1 MNSHEAI
8 CFLTEGGALMKEK
21 PLSQDQ
27 FHFLRQKAESYLLGQ
42 ETKQG
47 KSNHLDLLE
56 ILHEIQVHQVE
67 LEMQNEELRNTKL
80 ALETSRDDY
89 FNLYELAPVT
99 FLTVN
104 AKGVIVKANMSATA
118 LLNVERH
125 FLINNSFLEFVIPED
140 RGRFYQL
147 QKKVSA
153 SNRLEHCEM
162 TLQVKNKKR
171 IPIRL
176 EMLALHHEEKGEI
189 HFLVVAI
196 DISQHKQVARNLE
209 EVIRERTRDLAEMNA
224 LLLKEVEN
232 HKHTERILRDEE
244 KKFRTVAD
252 FTCNWEF
259 WIGPDKRWLYNSP
272 ACEKICGYARGEFM
286 VNPGLLLSIIHPEDR
301 KRVQACLDT
310 HFCEER
316 EESLE
321 FRLIAKDGQVR
332 WIEHC
337 CQPVYD
343 EIGLFLGRR
352 ASNRDITQRK
362 HVEEQLQESETRFRL
377 ALDAASDGLW
387 DRNLMTDQVH
397 YGANWYKLLGYTE
410 EDAQQGTITWESLL
424 HPEDAE
430 KAKSAVQDYIGGRI
444 RNLRQEFRL
453 RNKKGEWQWVLSKG
467 KIVEWD
473 ENGRPIRV
481 IGTHTDITARKT
493 MELELKQQQE
503 KLEEKVRQRTA
514 ELEETNT
521 TLNVLLRKRDADKE
535 TLEAKITENISDLID
550 PYFEKLK
557 GSPMTPWQKDLIYI
571 LQESIHQLTSP
582 FMRNM
587 GGKLLHL
594 SPMEVQV
601 ANLVKGGKSSKEIAE
616 ILKIS
621 CGTVNIHRKNIRK
634 KIGVD
639 NQKTNLQVTLQSFMK
654 E

>member
-1 MNSHEAI
+1 
-8 CFLTEGGALMKEK
+8 MKEK
-21 PLSQDQ
+21 PLSQDE
-27 FHFLRQKAESYLLGQ
+27 FHFLRQKAESYLLGH

-47 KSNHLDLLE
+47 KSNHFDLLE
-56 ILHEIQVHQVE
+56 VLHELEVHQVE
-67 LEMQNEELRNTKL
+67 LEMQNDELRRTRS

-89 FNLYELAPVT
+89 FNLYELAPVS

-104 AKGVIVKANMSATA
+104 VKGVITRANISATA
-118 LLNVERH
+118 LLDVDRH
-125 FLINNSFLEFVIPED
+125 FLVNNSFLQFVLPED

-147 QKKVSA
+147 QKKVHA
-153 SNRLEHCEM
+153 SNNLEHCEM
-162 TLQVKNKKR
+162 TLQVKDKKR

-176 EMLALHHEEKGEI
+176 EMLSLNHEEKGEI
-189 HFLVVAI
+189 HFLIVAI
-196 DISQHKQVARNLE
+196 DISRHKQVEQNLE
-209 EVIRERTRDLAEMNA
+209 ETIRERTSELAETNQ
-224 LLLKEVEN
+224 LLLREIEN
-232 HKHTERILRDEE
+232 HKHTERILRDKE

-252 FTCNWEF
+252 YTCNWEY
-259 WIGPDKRWLYNSP
+259 WIGPDKKWIYNSP
-272 ACEKICGYARGEFM
+272 ACENICGYERGEFM
-286 VNPGLLLSIIHPEDR
+286 VNPELYLAIIHPEDR
-301 KRVQACLDT
+301 DRVQDCLEMHSLAEKID
-310 HFCEER
+310 
-316 EESLE
+316 SLE
-321 FRLIAKDGQVR
+321 FRIVAKDGRIR
-332 WIEHC
+332 WVEHC

-362 HVEEQLQESETRFRL
+362 QIEGQLQESENRFRL

-387 DRNLMTDQVH
+387 DRNLVTDQVH

-410 EDAQQGTITWESLL
+410 EDAQLGTITWESLL
-424 HPEDAE
+424 HPEEAE
-430 KAKSAVQDYIGGRI
+430 KAKSAVQDYIGGRT

-473 ENGRPIRV
+473 ENGRPVRL
-481 IGTHTDITARKT
+481 IGTHTDITDRKI

-557 GSPMTPWQKDLIYI
+557 GSSMTPWQKDLVNI
-571 LQESIHQLTSP
+571 LHESIHQLTSP

-594 SPMEVQV
+594 SPMELQV
-601 ANLVKGGKSSKEIAE
+601 ANLVKGGKASKEIAE
-616 ILKIS
+616 VLKIS

-634 KIGVD
+634 KLGVD
-639 NQKTNLQVTLQSFMK
+639 NQKTNLQITLQSFMK

>member
-1 MNSHEAI
+1 
-8 CFLTEGGALMKEK
+8 MKEK
-21 PLSQDQ
+21 PLSQDE
-27 FHFLRQKAESYLLGQ
+27 FHFLRQKAESCLAGQ
-42 ETKQG
+42 DTKQG
-47 KSNHLDLLE
+47 TSNHFDLLE
-56 ILHEIQVHQVE
+56 VLHELQVHQVE
-67 LEMQNEELRNTKL
+67 LEMQNEELRSTRTS
-80 ALETSRDDY
+80 LETSLEDY
-89 FNLYELAPVT
+89 FNLYELAPVG

-104 AKGVIVKANMSATA
+104 AKGVITKANISASA

-125 FLINNSFLEFVIPED
+125 FLINNSFLQFVLPED

-147 QKKVSA
+147 QKTVSA
-153 SNRLEHCEM
+153 SNGLGHCEM
-162 TLQVKNKKR
+162 TLQVKNQKR

-176 EMLALHHEEKGEI
+176 EMLALHHEEKNGL
-189 HFLVVAI
+189 HFLVAAVDA
-196 DISQHKQVARNLE
+196 SQHKQVEQSLE
-209 EVIRERTRDLAEMNA
+209 EVIHERTRELVATNQ
-224 LLLKEVEN
+224 LLLKEIEN

-252 FTCNWEF
+252 YTCNWEF
-259 WIGPDKRWLYNSP
+259 WIGPDQKWLYNSP
-272 ACEKICGYARGEFM
+272 ACEKICGYERGEFI
-286 VNPGLLLSIIHPEDR
+286 VNPELFLAIVHPEDR
-301 KRVQACLDT
+301 DRVQACLDT
-310 HFCEER
+310 HFCEKR

-321 FRLIAKDGQVR
+321 FRIIAKDGQVR
-332 WIEHC
+332 WVEHC

-362 HVEEQLQESETRFRL
+362 HIEDQLQESEKRFRL

-387 DRNLMTDQVH
+387 DRNLVTDEVY

-410 EDAQQGTITWESLL
+410 EDAQQGTVTWKSLL

-430 KAKSAVQDYIGGRI
+430 KAKTVVQEYLDGRI

-473 ENGRPIRV
+473 ENGRPTRL
-481 IGTHTDITARKT
+481 IGTHTDITDRKT
-493 MELELKQQQE
+493 LELTLKQQQG

-535 TLEAKITENISDLID
+535 MLEAKITENISDLID

-557 GSPMTPWQKDLIYI
+557 SSHLTPWQSDLMYI

-582 FMRNM
+582 FMRNV

-594 SPMEVQV
+594 SPMEMQV

-616 ILKIS
+616 VLKIS
-621 CGTVNIHRKNIRK
+621 SGTVNIHRKNIRK
-634 KIGVD
+634 KLGVD
-639 NQKTNLQVTLQSFMK
+639 NQKTNLQIILQSFMK
-654 E
+654 D